1 MLASFLD
8 REHVDPLRRERC
20 LCTQYTYETRQNGIM
35 LVPAAL

>member
-8 REHVDPLRRERC
+8 RERVNPLRRERC
-20 LCTQYTYETRQNGIM
+20 LCTQYTYETRQNGT